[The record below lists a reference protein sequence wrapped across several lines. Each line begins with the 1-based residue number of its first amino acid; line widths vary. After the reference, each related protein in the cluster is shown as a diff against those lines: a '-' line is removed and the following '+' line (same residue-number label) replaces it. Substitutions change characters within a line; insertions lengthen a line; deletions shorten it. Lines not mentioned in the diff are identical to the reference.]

1 MPDWV
6 ARIVRTSIQV
16 GLGTLVWAV
25 VKVTLLKDTITPEQD
40 LAVLALI
47 GGVSIIAISAI
58 QGAAETAGVIPTVL
72 KPTNAKTARVA
83 KPVRPSG
90 GAQ

>member
-6 ARIVRTSIQV
+6 ARIIRTSIQV

-47 GGVSIIAISAI
+47 GGISIILVSAI
-58 QGAAETAGVIPTVL
+58 QGAAETAGLIRPIL
-72 KPTNAKTARVA
+72 KPADSKTRKVA
-83 KPVRPSG
+83 
-90 GAQ
+90 